1 MSKKKEKVFMVYD
14 RVKYLREQNGYTQS
28 DLANILGISRSSV
41 NAWEMGISNISVK
54 YVKEL
59 ADIFNVS
66 TDYLLGFEKS
76 STINITGLNEEQ
88 VAIIAKLVDYLKDL
102 NSK

>member
-1 MSKKKEKVFMVYD
+1 MLMVYD
-14 RVKYLREQNGYTQS
+14 RVKYLREQNGYTQLE
-28 DLANILGISRSSV
+28 LANMLGISRSSV
-41 NAWEMGISNISVK
+41 NAWEMGLSNISVK

-66 TDYLLGFEKS
+66 TDYILGLDKTA
-76 STINITGLNEEQ
+76 TINILGLNEEQ
-88 VAIIAKLVDYLKDL
+88 VAIIVKLIDYLKDL